1 MILSSTWR
9 HEGVEEV
16 HDVAVRQREVLQD
29 LLQGHF
35 LRLVSPIQNDITFSL
50 EFLRVTTAN
59 AVAVN
64 QRPWLEEKGQW
75 LENVD

>member
-1 MILSSTWR
+1 M
-9 HEGVEEV
+9 
-16 HDVAVRQREVLQD
+16 RQREVLQD

-50 EFLRVTTAN
+50 EFLRVTTVN